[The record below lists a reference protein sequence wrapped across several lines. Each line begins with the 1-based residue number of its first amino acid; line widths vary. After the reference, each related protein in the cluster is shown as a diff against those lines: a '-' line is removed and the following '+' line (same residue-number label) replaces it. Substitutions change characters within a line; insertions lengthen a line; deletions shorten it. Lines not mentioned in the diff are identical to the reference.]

1 MRSTVASSAAC
12 ARTVFVAKATQAKLT
27 AVAAAATIARNGT
40 TTLSATGG
48 SGGGAVT
55 YAVTAGGANCTL
67 SGSKLTGKAVG
78 TCTVTAT
85 KASDSNYNEATAG
98 VTITVQQPFP
108 AA

>member
-1 MRSTVASSAAC
+1 MQ
-12 ARTVFVAKATQAKLT
+12 ATLT
-27 AVAAAATIARNGT
+27 AVAAAATIARDGT

-85 KASDSNYNEATAG
+85 KVANSNYNAATAG
-98 VTITVQQPFP
+98 VTITVQ
-108 AA
+108 